1 MRPRR
6 IIAAGTAV
14 CLSGAAAAAFAVTSG
29 GTSAATTAV
38 PTGVASVVRTDLAV
52 QDAVSGTVGYE
63 DQYAIYGPAGMA
75 AQAVAQLRQTATA
88 DQLAVAA
95 DQTAMA
101 DAANTA
107 NEAISQQRGA
117 LANAHTA
124 ASADQTQTAQD
135 QTQQATDQQ
144 AVDAATAKQAT
155 DGTQL
160 TNDTAAQ
167 RAQALTQLANQ
178 QQLATTQTNATHDQA
193 TATTDTQ
200 QLATDQHTLAG
211 DAQALTA
218 AQQTLQSDQDAAAR
232 DCPSS
237 PQCGADQSKV
247 ALDQQNVA
255 AAQQHVTADQSAVN
269 TDQASVNSAQSA
281 VNNDQTTLAALQQQ
295 LDGEATALMRLGF
308 AVADDQ
314 AVVQQDAT
322 AVNTAKAALTA
333 DQAKVQ
339 ADTNRTGVQDPA
351 ALSTAQFG
359 VAAAGVSAAQS
370 LHQAEARLATDASA
384 LQSAEDAFATASA
397 TALGPGTTLTWL
409 PRTGQ
414 TITAGQPVYAMSGV
428 PVPLLYGPTPLYR
441 SLQAGVSDGPDV
453 RELNADLGLPASAHF
468 SAATTTSL
476 RAWQGAHGLAP
487 TGTLGLGQAVVE
499 PGPFRISTVAGS
511 LGTSLGTN
519 AILDATS
526 TALVVTAQI
535 PLSDLGLVNPGDA
548 VTVDLPDGHNGAAGR
563 IRDIGVSVT
572 PSGGNGQNN
581 GNNNNQGSSSSSSG
595 QSPATTVAATV
606 TFSDPSVARG
616 LNQAAVL
623 VHVTTQTV
631 HGVLAVPVDA
641 LLALSGGG
649 EGVEVVTGARRQV
662 VTVTTGVFTGT
673 LVEVSGGG
681 LSAGEQ
687 VEVPSS

>member
-14 CLSGAAAAAFAVTSG
+14 CLSGAAAAAIAVTSG
-29 GTSAATTAV
+29 GTSAATTTV
-38 PTGVASVVRTDLAV
+38 PTGLASVVRTDLAV
-52 QDAVSGTVGYE
+52 QDAVSGVVGY
-63 DQYAIYGPAGMA
+63 DAQYAIYGPAGMA

-88 DQLAVAA
+88 DQLAVGA
-95 DQTAMA
+95 DQTAVA
-101 DAANTA
+101 DAANTG
-107 NEAISQQRGA
+107 NEAVSQQRGA
-117 LANAHTA
+117 RANAHTA
-124 ASADQTQTAQD
+124 ASADQSQAAQD
-135 QTQQATDQQ
+135 QAQASADQQ
-144 AVDAATAKQAT
+144 AAAAATAKQTT
-155 DGTQL
+155 DGAQL
-160 TNDTAAQ
+160 SNDTAAQ
-167 RAQALTQLANQ
+167 RAQDLTQLANQ

-211 DAQALTA
+211 DAQVLTA
-218 AQQTLQSDQDAAAR
+218 AQQTLQSDQAAAAR

-237 PQCGADQSKV
+237 PQCGADQSRV
-247 ALDQQNVA
+247 GLDQQNVTT
-255 AAQQHVTADQSAVN
+255 AQQHVTADQSAVN
-269 TDQASVNSAQSA
+269 TDQTSVNSAQSA
-281 VNNDQTTLAALQQQ
+281 VNNDQATLAALQQQ
-295 LDGEATALMRLGF
+295 LDGEATALMRAGF

-314 AVVQQDAT
+314 AAVQQDAT
-322 AVNTAKAALTA
+322 AVNTARAALTA

-339 ADTNRTGVQDPA
+339 ADASRTGVQDPA

-370 LHQAEARLATDASA
+370 LHQAQARLASDGSA
-384 LQSAEDAFATASA
+384 LQAAEAAAATASA

-409 PRTGQ
+409 PRAGQ

-453 RELNADLGLPASAHF
+453 RELNADLGLAPSAHF
-468 SAATTTSL
+468 SAATTTAL
-476 RAWQGAHGLAP
+476 QTWQGAHGLAP

-499 PGPFRISTVAGS
+499 PGPFRISTVDGS

-548 VTVDLPDGHNGAAGR
+548 VAVDLPDGHNGVAGR

-581 GNNNNQGSSSSSSG
+581 NNGQGSSSSSSSG

-616 LNQAAVL
+616 LDQAAVL

-631 HGVLAVPVDA
+631 HGVLAVPVDS

-649 EGVEVVTGARRQV
+649 EGVEVVSGGRRQV
-662 VTVTTGVFTGT
+662 VAVSTGVFTGT
-673 LVEVSGGG
+673 MVEVSGGG
-681 LSAGEQ
+681 LSAGDQ

>member
-14 CLSGAAAAAFAVTSG
+14 CLSGAAAAIAVTSG
-29 GTSAATTAV
+29 GTSAATTTV

-52 QDAVSGTVGYE
+52 QDAVSGVVGYDE
-63 DQYAIYGPAGMA
+63 QYAVYGPAGMA
-75 AQAVAQLRQTATA
+75 AQAVAQLRQTAA
-88 DQLAVAA
+88 VDQLAVAA
-95 DQTAMA
+95 DQTAVA
-101 DAANTA
+101 DSANTG
-107 NEAISQQRGA
+107 NEAVSQQRGA
-117 LANAHTA
+117 LANAHSA
-124 ASADQTQTAQD
+124 ASADLTQAAQD
-135 QTQQATDQQ
+135 QAEETADQH
-144 AVDAATAKQAT
+144 AADAATAKQTT
-155 DGTQL
+155 DAAQL
-160 TNDTAAQ
+160 SNDTAAQ
-167 RAQALTQLANQ
+167 RAQDLTQLANQ

-211 DAQALTA
+211 DAQMLTA
-218 AQQTLQSDQDAAAR
+218 AQQTLQGDQDAAAH

-247 ALDQQNVA
+247 ALDQQNVTA
-255 AAQQHVTADQSAVN
+255 EQQHVTADQNAVN

-281 VNNDQTTLAALQQQ
+281 VNTDQATLSTLQQQ
-295 LDGEATALMRLGF
+295 LNGEATALMRLGF

-314 AVVQQDAT
+314 ASVQQDAT
-322 AVNTAKAALTA
+322 AVNTARAALTA
-333 DQAKVQ
+333 DQARVQ

-370 LHQAEARLATDASA
+370 LHQAQARLASDGSA
-384 LQSAEDAFATASA
+384 LQAAEAAYATASA

-409 PRTGQ
+409 PRAGQ

-453 RELNADLGLPASAHF
+453 RELNADLGLAPSAHF
-468 SAATTTSL
+468 SAATTTAL

-499 PGPFRISTVAGS
+499 PGPFRISTVDGS

-535 PLSDLGLVNPGDA
+535 PLSDLGLVNPGDG
-548 VTVDLPDGHNGAAGR
+548 VSVDLPDGHSGVAGR

-581 GNNNNQGSSSSSSG
+581 NNQGSSSSSSSG

-616 LNQAAVL
+616 LDQAAVL

-631 HGVLAVPVDA
+631 RGVLAVPVDS

-649 EGVEVVTGARRQV
+649 EGVEVVSAGRRQV
-662 VTVTTGVFTGT
+662 VAVSTGVFTGT
-673 LVEVSGGG
+673 MVEVSGGG
-681 LSAGEQ
+681 LSAGDQ